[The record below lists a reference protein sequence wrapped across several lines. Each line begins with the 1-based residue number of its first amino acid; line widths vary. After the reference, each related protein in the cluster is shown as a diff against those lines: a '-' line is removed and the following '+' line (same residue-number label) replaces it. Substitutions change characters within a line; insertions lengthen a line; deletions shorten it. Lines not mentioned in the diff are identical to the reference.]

1 MGGQGHV
8 PQLLGPISAL
18 LMPFDGSEEDLLPD
32 IQSSQPRTS
41 RQYSYLGDGGISP
54 QGLSVHF
61 MASCTTNE
69 LEVNDNQQRL
79 SPSSSQSVGYPES
92 SQRTTSAFP
101 SSAQYDPQN
110 FDYFTSSTFISSPVS
125 RTSHRASHIVP
136 DCRGWV
142 SGQDGDQIGPTAHL
156 DIQPLDYPGRQ
167 SPTGREKV
175 SPDSAS
181 TEYTYLD
188 DSDMETGLVMSQ
200 MMAHFQTHTP
210 SPNAGIAMP
219 MTDQELPI
227 PSVMT
232 FQLGRQSLKPV
243 SDPDNARILESFD
256 DPDED
261 ASGESCESSSQASPP
276 HLSPSSFYDGPAAG
290 SCGNVIERNTVIGAA
305 SPKEGC
311 SSYLP
316 DEIPP
321 FGGPDG
327 NIDSLTPLNTAPR
340 RRGSFKRSKMHQCSI
355 CLKIFPRPSGL
366 NTHMNSHSG
375 AKPYKC
381 PVPSCDRHF
390 AVRSN
395 AKRHLKTHGINP
407 SLMEGPSQ
415 GTNFM
420 VGFEEPLVNHHVHDA
435 GRPPTRLRW
444 IPHSLATRTQP
455 VTEWIGSQ
463 PLGGDESKRTCPTIL
478 PVALPA
484 GAPSS
489 SLSQA
494 SAYRYDDSNDYA
506 EAGSRH
512 YHPSQNDFRCDPL
525 NRSTK

>member
-1 MGGQGHV
+1 
-8 PQLLGPISAL
+8 
-18 LMPFDGSEEDLLPD
+18 MPFDGTEEHLVPD
-32 IQSSQPRTS
+32 IQSSHTRTS
-41 RQYSYLGDGGISP
+41 RQYSYLSDGDISP

-69 LEVNDNQQRL
+69 PEVNDNQQQL

-101 SSAQYDPQN
+101 SSAQYDPRN
-110 FDYFTSSTFISSPVS
+110 FDYFTPPRFLSSSVS
-125 RTSHRASHIVP
+125 RTSHRTSHIP
-136 DCRGWV
+136 PGCRGWV
-142 SGQDGDQIGPTAHL
+142 SGQDDEQINPIAHL
-156 DIQPLDYPGRQ
+156 DIQPLDYPGSQ
-167 SPTGREKV
+167 SPTGQEQV

-181 TEYTYLD
+181 VEYAYPD
-188 DSDMETGLVMSQ
+188 DSDMETGLVMSH
-200 MMAHFQTHTP
+200 MMAHFQIHTP
-210 SPNAGIAMP
+210 PPNVPA
-219 MTDQELPI
+219 TDQELPI

-232 FQLGRQSLKPV
+232 FQLGRQSLRPV
-243 SDPDNARILESFD
+243 ADPDNARILESFD
-256 DPDED
+256 DLEED
-261 ASGESCESSSQASPP
+261 ASGESCESSSPPSPP

-290 SCGNVIERNTVIGAA
+290 SCGNVIERNTVIGGA

-316 DEIPP
+316 DAIPP

-327 NIDSLTPLNTAPR
+327 NVDSLAPLNTTPR
-340 RRGSFKRSKMHQCSI
+340 RRGSSKRSKMHQCSI

-407 SLMEGPSQ
+407 SLMESPSQ

-444 IPHSLATRTQP
+444 IPHSLATRAQP
-455 VTEWIGSQ
+455 VTGWIGSQ
-463 PLGGDESKRTCPTIL
+463 SSGGEESKRTCPVLSI
-478 PVALPA
+478 PLPA
-484 GAPSS
+484 GAPSL
-489 SLSQA
+489 SLEQA
-494 SAYRYDDSNDYA
+494 PAYRCDDSNDYA

>member
-1 MGGQGHV
+1 
-8 PQLLGPISAL
+8 
-18 LMPFDGSEEDLLPD
+18 MPFDGTEEHLLPD
-32 IQSSQPRTS
+32 IQSSHARS
-41 RQYSYLGDGGISP
+41 YRQYPYLGDGDISP

-69 LEVNDNQQRL
+69 PEMNDNQQQL

-110 FDYFTSSTFISSPVS
+110 FDYFTSSTFLSSPVS
-125 RTSHRASHIVP
+125 CTSHSTSHILP
-136 DCRGWV
+136 ASCRGWV
-142 SGQDGDQIGPTAHL
+142 SGQDDEQLNPTARL
-156 DIQPLDYPGRQ
+156 DIQPLDYPDSQ
-167 SPTGREKV
+167 SPTGREQV
-175 SPDSAS
+175 SPDSVS
-181 TEYTYLD
+181 TEYTYPD
-188 DSDMETGLVMSQ
+188 DSDIETGLVMSQ
-200 MMAHFQTHTP
+200 MMAHFQIRTP
-210 SPNAGIAMP
+210 PENVGMTMP
-219 MTDQELPI
+219 VPDQELSI

-232 FQLGRQSLKPV
+232 FQLGRQSLRPV
-243 SDPDNARILESFD
+243 ADPDNARILESFD

-261 ASGESCESSSQASPP
+261 ASGESCESSSSPSPP
-276 HLSPSSFYDGPAAG
+276 YLSPGSFYDGPAAG
-290 SCGNVIERNTVIGAA
+290 SCGNVIERDTVIGVA

-316 DEIPP
+316 DLIPP

-327 NIDSLTPLNTAPR
+327 DIDSPAPLGATPR
-340 RRGSFKRSKMHQCSI
+340 RRGSSKRSKMHQCSI

-381 PVPSCDRHF
+381 PVSSCDRHF

-407 SLMEGPSQ
+407 SLMESPSQ

-444 IPHSLATRTQP
+444 IPHSLATRAQP
-455 VTEWIGSQ
+455 VTGWVGSQ
-463 PLGGDESKRTCPTIL
+463 SLGGDESKRTCPVL
-478 PVALPA
+478 SVALPA

-489 SLSQA
+489 SLNQGP
-494 SAYRYDDSNDYA
+494 AYHYDDSNDYA

-512 YHPSQNDFRCDPL
+512 YHPSQNDFRCNPL